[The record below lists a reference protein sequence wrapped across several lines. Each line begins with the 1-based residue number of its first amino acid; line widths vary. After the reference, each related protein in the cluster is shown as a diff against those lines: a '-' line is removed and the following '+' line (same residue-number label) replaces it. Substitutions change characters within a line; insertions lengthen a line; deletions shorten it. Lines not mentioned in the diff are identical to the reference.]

1 MRIIVADDMP
11 VQARQTAD
19 AVRHTFPG
27 WEVLT
32 AGGGQEVLRLLRQA
46 PTDIVLSDI
55 RMPGMD
61 GLEML
66 HEMRQLSPKTR
77 VVFITA
83 YPLFEYAQKALKLGA
98 TDLLLKPV
106 DPDALTDL
114 LSRLGGGTA
123 GVADRDLRL
132 WLDCPWNMLDEGIRR
147 RISEQYPRG
156 CVCAVCIPSGGTD
169 VPSAARLAGMLGREL
184 GCRLQALERREAS
197 GQLTCALVCPQ
208 TEEICRRL
216 GGSLRTAA
224 LRYGFRA
231 GISAFSSH
239 LPREGR
245 ALFTEAMRGA
255 DRAFYES
262 AGVSACDH
270 ADAAP
275 APEVP
280 SAAKLL
286 SWFRSGP
293 GLWREP
299 LTAFLAAAERTRPE
313 PAELIAQTHRSLEE
327 CGAMLRGPDAPDTV
341 PAGSA
346 LDRVVFFN
354 EYCSCLEAALG
365 TLAEEYRR
373 SPEVMG
379 PVAAARAYVLGHYM
393 EQITLADVA
402 ERIHLSPNYF
412 STLFRAETSM
422 RFMEYVQQVRMEK
435 ASAMLLETDLPVS
448 GIAEACGY
456 KDVHYFNRVY
466 QKAYGISPI
475 GFRRNFSAGS
485 GK

>member
-19 AVRHTFPG
+19 AVRRTFPG

-245 ALFTEAMRGA
+245 TLFTEAMRGA

-280 SAAKLL
+280 SAASRHEQYSLKNTTR
-286 SWFRSGP
+286 SSADPAGTVSGASGP
-293 GLWREP
+293 RSMAPHSSRDLCVCAISSAGSGRVLS
-299 LTAFLAAAERTRPE
+299 AAARNAVSGSCQSPG
-313 PAELIAQTHRSLEE
+313 P
-327 CGAMLRGPDAPDTV
+327 LRNQD
-341 PAGSA
+341 SS
-346 LDRVVFFN
+346 F
-354 EYCSCLEAALG
+354 AALG
-365 TLAEEYRR
+365 TSGA
-373 SPEVMG
+373 G
-379 PVAAARAYVLGHYM
+379 AAPV
-393 EQITLADVA
+393 
-402 ERIHLSPNYF
+402 
-412 STLFRAETSM
+412 
-422 RFMEYVQQVRMEK
+422 
-435 ASAMLLETDLPVS
+435 
-448 GIAEACGY
+448 
-456 KDVHYFNRVY
+456 
-466 QKAYGISPI
+466 
-475 GFRRNFSAGS
+475 
-485 GK
+485 